1 MARVWIGLVLLLL
14 VVVQVAGRGG
24 HGGGGG
30 PLPEGA
36 GWVLFAIFA
45 IPIGFC
51 CLIIALCSTACDDG
65 TEDQRREIE
74 NNLVASTKPSDET
87 EVCEEERLFPSRR
100 IQVQL
105 VDDQLINME
114 VPPVELILTDITML
128 FSDLTAYVGVPD
140 VHGLLVLDFESGDFI
155 QVFDMLRIPQGN
167 VKVRVV
173 TFDNNK
179 FLRLYPSIE

>member
-1 MARVWIGLVLLLL
+1 MERVWIGLFLLLL
-14 VVVQVAGRGG
+14 VVLQVAGGGG
-24 HGGGGG
+24 HWGGGG

-74 NNLVASTKPSDET
+74 NNLMASTKPTDET
-87 EVCEEERLFPSRR
+87 EGCEEERLFPSRR

-114 VPPVELILTDITML
+114 VPPVELILTNITKL

-140 VHGLLVLDFESGDFI
+140 VQGLLVLDFESGD
-155 QVFDMLRIPQGN
+155 
-167 VKVRVV
+167 
-173 TFDNNK
+173 
-179 FLRLYPSIE
+179 

>member
-1 MARVWIGLVLLLL
+1 M
-14 VVVQVAGRGG
+14 
-24 HGGGGG
+24 
-30 PLPEGA
+30 LPEGA

-74 NNLVASTKPSDET
+74 NNLMASTKPTDET
-87 EVCEEERLFPSRR
+87 EGCEEKRLFPSRR

-114 VPPVELILTDITML
+114 VPPVELILTDITKL

-140 VHGLLVLDFESGDFI
+140 VQGLLVLDFESGDFI

>member
-1 MARVWIGLVLLLL
+1 MARVWIGLFLLL
-14 VVVQVAGRGG
+14 VVVLQVAGRGG
-24 HGGGGG
+24 QWGGGGL
-30 PLPEGA
+30 LPEGA

-45 IPIGFC
+45 VPIGFC

-74 NNLVASTKPSDET
+74 NNLMASTQPT
-87 EVCEEERLFPSRR
+87 EERERCEEERLCPSWR

-114 VPPVELILTDITML
+114 VPPVELILTDITKL
-128 FSDLTAYVGVPD
+128 FSDLTDYVGVPD
-140 VHGLLVLDFESGDFI
+140 VQGLLVLDFESGDFI

-179 FLRLYPSIE
+179 FLRLYPSIK

>member
-1 MARVWIGLVLLLL
+1 MTRVFIRLFLLHLI
-14 VVVQVAGRGG
+14 VSQVGGR
-24 HGGGGG
+24 GGG
-30 PLPEGA
+30 PLAEGA

-51 CLIIALCSTACDDG
+51 CLIIALCSTACDDS

-74 NNLVASTKPSDET
+74 NNLMASTKPTEET
-87 EVCEEERLFPSRR
+87 EACEEESRR

-105 VDDQLINME
+105 VDDKLINME
-114 VPPVELILTDITML
+114 VPPVELSLTDITKM

-167 VKVRVV
+167 VRVRVV
-173 TFDNNK
+173 TTDVCTQASNHFAQNK
-179 FLRLYPSIE
+179 